1 MATAAPSSQYLATQA
16 TTLSN
21 QKPVP
26 ASQARTAQI
35 PLQSF
40 NLPTFPAEAF
50 SAGLTSLILTSD
62 IKLDEYQEL
71 LGKPFSVPDLPGSI
85 NALTL
90 EMFSLGYP
98 PGFLTELG
106 KKLRGLKSLT
116 VYSQLFAGT
125 TGESNSDALVFIR
138 NQTDLQEI
146 HLLDVFMPLGV
157 LTKLS
162 DGFAGELKFLEISY
176 TFRHSDPHFLNTVPM
191 KEFAGVLAKN
201 KGLVAASFVMGSPD
215 VTGDEDDKEGTEEG
229 VRVVGGEVAT
239 NFVEE
244 IVKNGGGKELVML
257 DMSVFDIGKV
267 DVVEILGRCGKLRIG
282 SFSVGLEE
290 GWEEL
295 FEAIGENVSGL
306 ESLEIVGVPGEKMVE
321 RLKERGDAGLNE
333 EVLKKTGGESLK
345 SVKVSIL
352 RTKGEH
358 WVKES
363 GAWKKLA

>member
-1 MATAAPSSQYLATQA
+1 MATTAPSNQYLATQA

-40 NLPTFPAEAF
+40 NLPTFPPEAF
-50 SAGLTSLILTSD
+50 TAGLTSLILTSD
-62 IKLDEYQEL
+62 IKLDEYQGL
-71 LGKPFSVPDLPGSI
+71 LEKAFS
-85 NALTL
+85 
-90 EMFSLGYP
+90 
-98 PGFLTELG
+98 
-106 KKLRGLKSLT
+106 
-116 VYSQLFAGT
+116 
-125 TGESNSDALVFIR
+125 SNSDAIVFIK
-138 NQTDLQEI
+138 NQADLQEI
-146 HLLDVFMPLGV
+146 HLLDVFMPPGV

-162 DGFAGELKFLEISY
+162 GGFAGGLKFLEISY

-229 VRVVGGEVAT
+229 VRVVGGDVAK

-244 IVKNGGGKELVML
+244 VVKNGEGRELVML
-257 DMSVFDIGKV
+257 DASVFEISKV

-295 FEAIGENVSGL
+295 FEGIGEKAGGL

-321 RLKERGDAGLNE
+321 RLKEKGDAGLSAE
-333 EVLKKTGGESLK
+333 LLKKIGGDSLK
-345 SVKVSIL
+345 NVKVSIL

-358 WVKES
+358 WVKEG
-363 GAWKKLA
+363 GAWKKQT